1 MLVLIERRQNIECI
15 TVFCVWYGLHSR
27 RTVRVPMLTPVYH
40 RKHTQWPCEHQI
52 STTVQWK
59 KVAWSNESRF
69 LLHHVHVHH
78 LPGEHLAPECTM
90 GRKQAGRGSVM
101 DKIVWESHIIITLY
115 QNNTITWWLLGFFM
129 S

>member
-1 MLVLIERRQNIECI
+1 MLVLIERHQNTECI

-40 RKHTQWPCEHQI
+40 RKHQQWPCEHQI

-101 DKIVWESHIIITLY
+101 DKIVWESHIIIIL
-115 QNNTITWWLLGFFM
+115 
-129 S
+129 